1 MVPSSLTATTD
12 SATVAAMP
20 SLLRVAV
27 FATALAIAAPSAAA
41 AGAMSAEDRQQLVAH
56 FQLTEAWLTDELD
69 GLSAAQLAF
78 RPRPGVW
85 SIKDVVEHL
94 GIAEPQYWKQL
105 TDALARPATGFTAKT
120 SDTAILW
127 YGIDRTERTTT
138 GDARVPD
145 GRFASAA
152 EGLASFRALRKTML
166 DTATS
171 TQEDLRGRQFG
182 GGGMDVYQWYLM
194 ISTHAMRH
202 ILQIREIKATAGY
215 PKG

>member
-1 MVPSSLTATTD
+1 MTHA
-12 SATVAAMP
+12 
-20 SLLRVAV
+20 LRLVLV
-27 FATALAIAAPSAAA
+27 VGALAGVPVPGA
-41 AGAMSAEDRQQLVAH
+41 AGPMSEQDRQQLVSH
-56 FQLTEAWLTDELD
+56 FELTDAWLASELQ
-69 GLSAAQLAF
+69 GLSAAQLGF

-85 SIKDVVEHL
+85 SITDVVEHL

-105 TDALARPATGFTAKT
+105 NDALARPASGFTAT
-120 SDTAILW
+120 TTDTAILW

-138 GDARVPD
+138 GEARVPD
-145 GRFASAA
+145 GRFPTAA

-166 DTATS
+166 DLARS

-182 GGGMDVYQWYLM
+182 GGMDAYQWYLM

-202 ILQIREIKATAGY
+202 ILQIREIKAMAGY

>member
-1 MVPSSLTATTD
+1 MTHPLRLALV
-12 SATVAAMP
+12 VAA
-20 SLLRVAV
+20 VAAV
-27 FATALAIAAPSAAA
+27 PVPGTAAP
-41 AGAMSAEDRQQLVAH
+41 MSEPDRQQLVAH
-56 FQLTEAWLTDELD
+56 FELTGSWLASELEGLSVAQLT
-69 GLSAAQLAF
+69 F

-105 TDALARPATGFTAKT
+105 NDALARPATGFAARTTDA
-120 SDTAILW
+120 AILW

-145 GRFASAA
+145 GRFKTAA
-152 EGLASFRALRKTML
+152 EGLASFRALRTTML
-166 DTATS
+166 DLARA

-182 GGGMDVYQWYLM
+182 GGGMDAYQWYLM

-202 ILQIREIKATAGY
+202 ILQIREIKANAGY
-215 PKG
+215 PKA